1 MASSKDQPA
10 YQNNPF
16 YIATDGLTLLF
27 KMAQSV
33 AIFFVVISAL
43 SLFSG
48 FAPGPMPYEDSPSQQ
63 PFTVQENEAPQDAV
77 ARGLGQIPAEAWAII
92 AIIGTVILLGV
103 IFIGVVIAGIND
115 YAAAHLAKG
124 KQVTLS
130 EAFKGV
136 MSRFFGYLWL
146 QILVFL
152 KLLGWTLLLI
162 VPGIIMATRYT
173 LSGTVFFG
181 ENLGANAATKR
192 SAHLTKGAWFT
203 TFGAYGLFNMITLG
217 LIQPLLQPG
226 TSAVLFRQYSAYD
239 KAKLQKPN
247 AHLLSW
253 LAFFLPIVLVFLLVV
268 LVVVLIS
275 TFANANFS

>member
-1 MASSKDQPA
+1 MATSKEHPA

-16 YIATDGLTLLF
+16 YVATDGLTLLF

-43 SLFSG
+43 GFAGG
-48 FAPGPMPYEDSPSQQ
+48 FAPTPMPYDDGSSDQS
-63 PFTVQENEAPQDAV
+63 FSLRENETAQEAV

-92 AIIGTVILLGV
+92 AVIGTVILLG
-103 IFIGVVIAGIND
+103 ITFISVVIAGIND
-115 YAAAHLAKG
+115 YTAAHLAKG
-124 KQVTLS
+124 KQVSLG

-136 MSRFFGYLWL
+136 MNRFFSYLWL
-146 QILVFL
+146 QVLVFL
-152 KLLGWTLLLI
+152 KLVGWTLLLI

-173 LSGTVFFG
+173 LAGTAFFG

-203 TFGAYGLFNMITLG
+203 TFGAYGLFKMITLG

-226 TSAVLFRQYSAYD
+226 TSAVLFRQYAAYD
-239 KAKLQKPN
+239 AAKLQKPN
-247 AHLLSW
+247 AHFLSW
-253 LAFFLPIVLVFLLVV
+253 LAFFLPIVLIFLLVLLV
-268 LVVVLIS
+268 LVLIS
-275 TFANANFS
+275 ASVNFS